1 MVAAHY
7 VQVVFCFSKRWFSGK
22 LRSMQFA
29 VPMIWR
35 EPTNHAT
42 DCYFC
47 MTNVKGINKKN
58 KNKIQYPDIPSAIRP
73 VPHSDDLPIPTPPL
87 QLEDLSESESDA
99 DSDSDD
105 VYKAAESEPK
115 LFAQDDLV
123 DLVRDLDLPKA
134 SAELLASRLQERNL
148 LSPGTIVFRYR
159 YREKDF
165 HKLLQLKLD
174 WCIAAIYPA
183 WFRIWV

>member
-1 MVAAHY
+1 MPRKCKSHPDSYCY
-7 VQVVFCFSKRWFSGK
+7 VCGRFTTIEQRVRITSETKQIYQAYFGCKLGDQDKPWSPHIMCKSCSVSLKRWFSGK

-42 DCYFC
+42 NCYLC

-105 VYKAAESEPK
+105 VYKAAKSEPK
-115 LFAQDDLV
+115 LFAQD
-123 DLVRDLDLPKA
+123 
-134 SAELLASRLQERNL
+134 NL
-148 LSPGTIVFRYR
+148 EF
-159 YREKDF
+159 
-165 HKLLQLKLD
+165 
-174 WCIAAIYPA
+174 
-183 WFRIWV
+183 

>member
-1 MVAAHY
+1 
-7 VQVVFCFSKRWFSGK
+7 
-22 LRSMQFA
+22 
-29 VPMIWR
+29 
-35 EPTNHAT
+35 
-42 DCYFC
+42 
-47 MTNVKGINKKN
+47 MTNVKGIKKKN

-115 LFAQDDLV
+115 LFAQDDLD

-134 SAELLASRLQERNL
+134 SAEFSRHDCR
-148 LSPGTIVFRYR
+148 
-159 YREKDF
+159 RE
-165 HKLLQLKLD
+165 
-174 WCIAAIYPA
+174 IYCPLEQ
-183 WFRIWV
+183 